1 MWLLVYLSNCIWCQ
15 QRSILQ
21 GKGKARPR
29 WGNERTWSGIERTL
43 HCAINIM
50 DHILHIK
57 HFKEIVTGWEK
68 FAGFQV
74 FLRVTVFV
82 STLLAQQCKNYK
94 DLRASTLYYEA
105 GMNLYRM
112 LYIAQY
118 TCFFLFTTRG
128 NCKRT
133 TCCTIWGNIVQNLQ
147 HCTTWGNERTCGAN
161 LNWQRP
167 ILLLKNCTF
176 FFFRA
181 DVFPQN
187 QNQGLL
193 LCSSFPQNQNLE
205 LPSSRL
211 ASSRQSWGW
220 QFLVTPL
227 QTANKNALTLSVGNY
242 WRIIYGQQK

>member
-1 MWLLVYLSNCIWCQ
+1 MRQEWIYIVHYTSHN
-15 QRSILQ
+15 
-21 GKGKARPR
+21 
-29 WGNERTWSGIERTL
+29 L
-43 HCAINIM
+43 HVFFYSPPEAIVN
-50 DHILHIK
+50 
-57 HFKEIVTGWEK
+57 
-68 FAGFQV
+68 
-74 FLRVTVFV
+74 
-82 STLLAQQCKNYK
+82 
-94 DLRASTLYYEA
+94 
-105 GMNLYRM
+105 
-112 LYIAQY
+112 
-118 TCFFLFTTRG
+118 

-176 FFFRA
+176 FFFTA
-181 DVFPQN
+181 VVFPQN

-242 WRIIYGQQK
+242 WRIIYGQQKYGALGNPLSYIKISFQA

>member
-1 MWLLVYLSNCIWCQ
+1 MW
-15 QRSILQ
+15 Q
-21 GKGKARPR
+21 GKRSLQAFKFFFGWRFLFQPFWLNNTKITRICGLPPCIMR
-29 WGNERTWSGIERTL
+29 QEWIYIVHYTS
-43 HCAINIM
+43 HNI
-50 DHILHIK
+50 H
-57 HFKEIVTGWEK
+57 V
-68 FAGFQV
+68 
-74 FLRVTVFV
+74 
-82 STLLAQQCKNYK
+82 
-94 DLRASTLYYEA
+94 
-105 GMNLYRM
+105 
-112 LYIAQY
+112 
-118 TCFFLFTTRG
+118 FLFTTRG

-181 DVFPQN
+181 VVFPQN